1 MGKMVCPNMLLVYT
15 HLITWFI
22 CTQGQQP
29 HLVLWLL
36 FGCSGVYSFILCFAS
51 ALSSCCDCV
60 LMTFLLA
67 VSMPSVLFSGDCHLI
82 RTSKLTTIVS
92 CRFSSP
98 FLCSCSFR
106 GGRPS
111 TPVSQTEPE
120 SVLHL
125 LFLDSAIPSFM
136 VVAARPSFFT
146 EQAVQQSSSSCT
158 ATLPCLL
165 AVAVTFVVQWRALFC
180 SSSAALVSSVGHLFG
195 TGECSPLPLASSGS
209 VMCCICCE
217 LSKFDGSS
225 CCFVGYVSGEAC

>member
-1 MGKMVCPNMLLVYT
+1 MVTVTSSEPASWTPSSRAAALPAYHRPAVQVFSWW
-15 HLITWFI
+15 LI
-22 CTQGQQP
+22 
-29 HLVLWLL
+29 
-36 FGCSGVYSFILCFAS
+36 
-51 ALSSCCDCV
+51 
-60 LMTFLLA
+60 
-67 VSMPSVLFSGDCHLI
+67 
-82 RTSKLTTIVS
+82 
-92 CRFSSP
+92 
-98 FLCSCSFR
+98 
-106 GGRPS
+106 
-111 TPVSQTEPE
+111 EPL
-120 SVLHL
+120 LHL
-125 LFLDSAIPSFM
+125 LFLDSAVPSFM

-225 CCFVGYVSGEAC
+225 CCFVGYVNGEAC